1 MLMLV
6 TTAALAGA
14 LLAFRFTV
22 LILLPV
28 TLIAIVGVL
37 AVGLTTGTEAWIV
50 FLQTMGVIVSIQ
62 LGHLAGALIRV
73 VFPSPR

>member
-1 MLMLV
+1 MLILM

-22 LILLPV
+22 LILLPA
-28 TLIAIVGVL
+28 TGVL

-50 FLQTMGVIVSIQ
+50 FLQTIGVIVSMQ
-62 LGHLAGALIRV
+62 LGLLAGAVSSFLLR
-73 VFPSPR
+73 SLR

>member
-22 LILLPV
+22 LILFPV